1 MPTANRTNTG
11 LSERIRALPA
21 SIRLAPSIAAA
32 VFALFLWLGEP
43 LSELLTGQD
52 PVLARIE
59 RSGVMR
65 VGMDANYPPFEWVD
79 AQGQFQGYDVDLAR
93 ALGEQ
98 LGVQVTLVDVHFDGL
113 YDALEA
119 QRCDLII
126 SALPHDPMMTRDL
139 AYSRAYYDAGLVLV
153 GSSGGADIETIED
166 LAGRSVAVELGSEG
180 HMLARLWERD
190 KGLAIELHVV
200 REPQELVASLQDSST
215 ELLICDSVTARGYLA
230 QDPSLRIVGPML
242 SSERYVIAAPIEA
255 TELIDRVDQALDEW
269 EASGQL
275 GAWEQRWLSERA
287 SP

>member
-21 SIRLAPSIAAA
+21 AIRYAPSIAA
-32 VFALFLWLGEP
+32 VLFALLLWGGEP

-65 VGMDANYPPFEWVD
+65 VGMDASYPPFEWVD

-93 ALGEQ
+93 ALGER
-98 LGVQVTLVDVHFDGL
+98 LGVDVSLVDVHFDGL

-126 SALPHDPMMTRDL
+126 SALPFDPMMTRDL
-139 AYSRAYYDAGLVLV
+139 GYSRAYFDAGLVLV
-153 GSSGGADIETIED
+153 GRSGGSDIVAIED
-166 LAGRSVAVELGSEG
+166 LVGRRVAVELGSEG
-180 HMLARLWERD
+180 HMLARLWQRD
-190 KGLAIELHVV
+190 KGLDVELVVV
-200 REPQELVASLQDSST
+200 REPQELVASLADGQA
-215 ELLICDSVTARGYLA
+215 EILICDSVTARCYLA
-230 QDPSLRIVGPML
+230 QEPSLRIVGPML
-242 SSERYVIAAPIEA
+242 SSEPYVIAVPIEA
-255 TELIDRVDQALDEW
+255 TELIDLVDEALSDW

-275 GAWEQRWLSERA
+275 GEWEERWLGGPRL
-287 SP
+287 P

>member
-21 SIRLAPSIAAA
+21 AIRCAPSIAA
-32 VFALFLWLGEP
+32 VLFALLLWGGGP
-43 LSELLTGQD
+43 LSELLTDQD

-79 AQGQFQGYDVDLAR
+79 AQGQFEGYDVDLAR
-93 ALGEQ
+93 ALGGR
-98 LGVQVTLVDVHFDGL
+98 LGVDVSLVDVHFDGL

-139 AYSRAYYDAGLVLV
+139 GYSRAYFDAGLVLV
-153 GSSGGADIETIED
+153 GRSGGSDIVAIED
-166 LAGRSVAVELGSEG
+166 LVGRRVAVELGSEG
-180 HMLARLWERD
+180 HMLARLWQRD
-190 KGLAIELHVV
+190 KGLDVELVVV
-200 REPQELVASLQDSST
+200 REPQELVASLADGQA
-215 ELLICDSVTARGYLA
+215 EMLICDSVTARGYLA
-230 QDPSLRIVGPML
+230 QEPSLRIVGPML
-242 SSERYVIAAPIEA
+242 SSEPYVIAVPIEA
-255 TELIDRVDQALDEW
+255 TELIDLVDEALSDW

-275 GAWEQRWLSERA
+275 GEWEERWLGGTG